1 MNRFL
6 DRLAELYTPLRLRGL
21 LMDGQYHVAPDA
33 SASHEARDPSGSS
46 APCARR
52 LFGHERQALP
62 LLAKSR
68 RAQGALL
75 RRIANSLH
83 R

>member
-21 LMDGQYHVAPDA
+21 LMDGNYRFAPDTA
-33 SASHEARDPSGSS
+33 ATAPPKSS
-46 APCARR
+46 DAPCGSRFSGDPVATGQHPSPLKR
-52 LFGHERQALP
+52 LPQVRAL
-62 LLAKSR
+62 
-68 RAQGALL
+68 Q
-75 RRIANSLH
+75 RIVTSFH